1 MRALHTHSHTRKQS
15 AVPAVEEA
23 VEGGQ
28 VERGYCNAF
37 FCNNSISRISLPI
50 THTHIE
56 RDEGIDNGV
65 QQTEHTDVD
74 VAAPMR
80 EMCTHTDAAALLC
93 SNCICPV
100 C

>member
-1 MRALHTHSHTRKQS
+1 MHFFATTASLASRSPSH
-15 AVPAVEEA
+15 
-23 VEGGQ
+23 
-28 VERGYCNAF
+28 
-37 FCNNSISRISLPI
+37 

-74 VAAPMR
+74 VAAAPMR

-100 C
+100 Y